1 MILFWKSECLIN
13 YSSATNTMQVEGI
26 SHCGINIKWLIE
38 FMRSKMRNKEKMGN
52 FKLYGLIVGL
62 TVTIM
67 IVCDTLVYKVIDIYD
82 LKVTASGIIFPLCY
96 LLSTI
101 STEVYGYKLGG
112 RTVWII
118 VICQTVFVILI
129 N

>member
-1 MILFWKSECLIN
+1 
-13 YSSATNTMQVEGI
+13 
-26 SHCGINIKWLIE
+26 
-38 FMRSKMRNKEKMGN
+38 MGN